1 MSPLNE
7 SENLD
12 QSIVWDLNYLNYFA
26 LFDENNER
34 EVIRENVMQINGQS
48 GGVATLKKICA
59 VLDERLLED

>member
-1 MSPLNE
+1 MSQLNE

-12 QSIVWDLNYLNYFA
+12 QSIVLDFDYLNYSA

-34 EVIRENVMQINGQS
+34 EVIRENVMQINEQS

-59 VLDERLLED
+59 YQ

>member
-1 MSPLNE
+1 M
-7 SENLD
+7 D
-12 QSIVWDLNYLNYFA
+12 YLNYFA

-59 VLDERLLED
+59 YQ